1 MKRRLS
7 EMNRELSERPFS
19 SNQKYEFTYRR
30 LDEYSEFLH
39 FIEQANV
46 DTINNTDSLF
56 DEYSHIDDWITNML
70 DAETGDILGDYRN
83 YFHFDIAIKDE
94 EAGITEML
102 SRKAGSASGGE
113 NITPF
118 YVAMGA
124 SLASAYRLDRQ
135 PDGKVH
141 GGVSLYLADEAF
153 GKMDRTNTVQAAGYL
168 ESIGLQLF
176 LAAPDDA
183 EPRLREVVDTVMF
196 FIREG
201 AQAVIEIDYVKP
213 KARELLASMTQ
224 SNLQER
230 KTA

>member
-1 MKRRLS
+1 
-7 EMNRELSERPFS
+7 
-19 SNQKYEFTYRR
+19 
-30 LDEYSEFLH
+30 
-39 FIEQANV
+39 
-46 DTINNTDSLF
+46 
-56 DEYSHIDDWITNML
+56 
-70 DAETGDILGDYRN
+70 
-83 YFHFDIAIKDE
+83 
-94 EAGITEML
+94 ML
-102 SRKAGSASGGE
+102 SRKANSASGGE

-135 PDGKVH
+135 PNGEVH

-213 KARELLASMTQ
+213 KARELLASITQ

-230 KTA
+230 ETA